1 MFVND
6 FLSESDFKELENLFD
21 NPQFSWYKQTGVSY
35 NKGDSLF
42 SSDGIYFNHLAYR
55 NGKIMS
61 EVFPYVKPIIN
72 KLQVN
77 ELLRVQFNLYPKTS
91 FIRKKHGW
99 HKDYEFEH
107 KGVIL
112 SINTNNGKTI
122 TKEKSYKSIR
132 NRAIFFSPHLLHRST
147 TCTDSDFRGNIIVN
161 YV

>member
-42 SSDGIYFNHLAYR
+42 SGDGIYFNHLAYR

-91 FIRKKHGW
+91 FIRKNMVGTK
-99 HKDYEFEH
+99 
-107 KGVIL
+107 IMSL
-112 SINTNNGKTI
+112 S
-122 TKEKSYKSIR
+122 TK
-132 NRAIFFSPHLLHRST
+132 
-147 TCTDSDFRGNIIVN
+147 V
-161 YV
+161 